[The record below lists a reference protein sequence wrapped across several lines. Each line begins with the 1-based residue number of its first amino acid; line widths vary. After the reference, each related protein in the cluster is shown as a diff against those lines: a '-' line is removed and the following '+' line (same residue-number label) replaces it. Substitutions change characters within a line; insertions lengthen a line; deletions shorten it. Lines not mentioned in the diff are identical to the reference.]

1 MIEIVI
7 RPLTALLMIAMPL
20 ALGVYLNRK
29 LEGTWR
35 LFGIGALTFVV
46 SQVLHIPFN
55 FLVLNPLMKRFGLSM
70 SVTTQLVVIA
80 ILLGLSAGVFEEVA
94 RYVFYRLWLK
104 KDEDRTWRSAVMF
117 GAGHGGGEAIIL
129 GVLALVAF
137 VRLLALRD
145 VDLSTQVPPDQLELA
160 QMQVE
165 MYWAQP
171 WYVVLLG
178 AVERAAAIS
187 FHISA
192 SVMVLQVFR
201 RRNIL
206 WLFLA
211 IGWHTL
217 LDAVAVFGIQT
228 WGVYVTET
236 LVVGMGI
243 LSIVIVLLLREPSST
258 PDDGLPSQTK
268 ESFTQI
274 KPQKPSLDHLEDSRY
289 D

>member
-1 MIEIVI
+1 MIDIVV

-20 ALGVYLNRK
+20 ALGIYLNRK

-55 FLVLNPLMKRFGLSM
+55 FWVLNPLMERFGLSM
-70 SVTTQLVVIA
+70 SVAAQLVVIA

-94 RYVFYRLWLK
+94 RYVFYRFWLK
-104 KDEDRTWRSAVMF
+104 KDDDRTWHSAVMF

-129 GVLALVAF
+129 GVLALAAF

-171 WYVVLLG
+171 WYAVLLG

-201 RRNIL
+201 RRSIL

-217 LDAVAVFGIQT
+217 LDAIAVFGIQT
-228 WGVYVTET
+228 WGVYITEA
-236 LVVGMGI
+236 LIVGMGI
-243 LSIVIVLLLREPSST
+243 LSIVIVVLLREPASI
-258 PDDGLPSQTK
+258 PDDDLPPQTK
-268 ESFTQI
+268 EGFI
-274 KPQKPSLDHLEDSRY
+274 DAEPQKPSLVDLEDSRY

>member
-1 MIEIVI
+1 MIDIVV

-20 ALGVYLNRK
+20 ALGIYLNRK

-55 FLVLNPLMKRFGLSM
+55 FWVLNPLMERFGLSM
-70 SVTTQLVVIA
+70 SVAAQLVVIA

-94 RYVFYRLWLK
+94 RYVFYRFWLK
-104 KDEDRTWRSAVMF
+104 KDDDRTWHSAVMF

-129 GVLALVAF
+129 GVLTLAAF
-137 VRLLALRD
+137 VQLLALRD

-171 WYVVLLG
+171 WYAVLLG

-211 IGWHTL
+211 IAWHTL
-217 LDAVAVFGIQT
+217 LDAIAVFGIQT
-228 WGVYVTET
+228 WGVYITEA
-236 LVVGMGI
+236 LIVGMGI
-243 LSIVIVLLLREPSST
+243 LSIVIVVLLREPASI
-258 PDDGLPSQTK
+258 PDDDLPHQTK
-268 ESFTQI
+268 EGFI
-274 KPQKPSLDHLEDSRY
+274 DAEPQKPSLVDLEDSRY